1 MSDTMTEAKSIPHDD
16 TEKKSLQEDTQTSD
30 DSNKGTGNDSDSHA
44 DDDYPDGGLR
54 AWLVAAGAAGI
65 FFCTMGYA
73 NTFGVFQAYYM
84 YHQLPEHSAD
94 EISWIGSI
102 QTFFMLAMGAVGGP
116 LFDRYG
122 AWVRLISLFP
132 SSPAFFFLSLSP

>member
-1 MSDTMTEAKSIPHDD
+1 MSDTMTEAKSVPHNDV
-16 TEKKSLQEDTQTSD
+16 EKKSLQEDTQTSD
-30 DSNKGTGNDSDSHA
+30 DSNKDNDNDNNT
-44 DDDYPDGGLR
+44 DDDYPDGGLK

-73 NTFGVFQAYYM
+73 NSFGVFQAYYM

-102 QTFFMLAMGAVGGP
+102 QTFCMLAMGAVGGP

-122 AWVRLISLFP
+122 AWVRPRL
-132 SSPAFFFLSLSP
+132 FFLVLVPPL